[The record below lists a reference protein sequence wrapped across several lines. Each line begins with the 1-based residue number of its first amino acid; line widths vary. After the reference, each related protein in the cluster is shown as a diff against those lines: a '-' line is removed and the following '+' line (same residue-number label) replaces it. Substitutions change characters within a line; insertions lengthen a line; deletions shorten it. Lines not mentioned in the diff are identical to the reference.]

1 MDRTIRRHHP
11 RRVSRARFIQLVIAA
26 SIIAIFSIF
35 SFELMHSKSFMNPE
49 CNTACLSHSQAGSI
63 LTNVNKLKKTDNEP
77 RPPAFPQFD
86 SQFTTF
92 VILAALIAG
101 VPGWVNLY
109 SRRML
114 ISTQLRY

>member
-1 MDRTIRRHHP
+1 M
-11 RRVSRARFIQLVIAA
+11 QLAVAAFVIAM
-26 SIIAIFSIF
+26 FSMF
-35 SFELMHSKSFMNPE
+35 SFELAHTKSLTNQE

-77 RPPAFPQFD
+77 RPPEYPQYDTNLAVFVLATGMAFA
-86 SQFTTF
+86 
-92 VILAALIAG
+92 VL
-101 VPGWVNLY
+101 GWVNWY